1 MILVTVAEYF
11 AQKLSDAGVNRVY
24 GLPGGENVEILDAIR
39 QRDIQFLLV
48 RNESSACYMAATEAR
63 LTGKMGV
70 ALTTLGPGAANAF
83 AGLAHSYLD
92 RAAVLL
98 ITAVSDPDD
107 IGRHTHQ
114 VIDLK
119 AIFEPICKYTA
130 ELSAENAMHCIGKAM
145 QLAMA
150 DRPGPVHLSL
160 HNRIALQQ
168 VEDQSQREA
177 KAERPLQSGSVL
189 SEIHTLLG
197 NKQKPIIVA
206 GLGLEPEAPYSE
218 IRRLAESLGA
228 PVIDTPKS
236 KGAVSADHP
245 LYIGT
250 LGLTRHDPVY
260 QLLDEADCVI
270 ALGFDVVELVKPG
283 IIRSP

>member
-1 MILVTVAEYF
+1 MVTVADYF
-11 AQKLSDAGVNRVY
+11 AQKLSDAGVKRVY

-63 LTGKMGV
+63 LTGKLGV

-98 ITAVSDPDD
+98 ITAVSDPAD

-119 AIFEPICKYTA
+119 AVFEPICKYTA

-168 VEDQSQREA
+168 VEDQSEQEA
-177 KAERPLQSGSVL
+177 NSSNSCASR
-189 SEIHTLLG
+189 
-197 NKQKPIIVA
+197 IV
-206 GLGLEPEAPYSE
+206 
-218 IRRLAESLGA
+218 
-228 PVIDTPKS
+228 T
-236 KGAVSADHP
+236 
-245 LYIGT
+245 
-250 LGLTRHDPVY
+250 
-260 QLLDEADCVI
+260 
-270 ALGFDVVELVKPG
+270 
-283 IIRSP
+283 